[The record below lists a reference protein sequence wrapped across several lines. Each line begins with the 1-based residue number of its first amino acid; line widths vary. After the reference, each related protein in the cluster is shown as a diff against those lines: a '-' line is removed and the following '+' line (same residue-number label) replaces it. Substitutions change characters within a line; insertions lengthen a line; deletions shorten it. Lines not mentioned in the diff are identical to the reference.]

1 MRSHTVCCRA
11 TVKMKVQTAI
21 SQKMRML
28 ESDRLG
34 SYIVNSKRDFV
45 RNGILTLDDVDRCF
59 DFAYGMTF
67 GGRGAHRDHRS
78 GGQAHRHLGEIF
90 INTFQGK
97 LAEFALYNYIILVGE
112 MSIDPPD
119 TEMME
124 LTRWDSFDM
133 DIEGSIINVKSTK
146 RRGNLLLL
154 ETKDWDSEGRYIPN
168 SESGCEEY
176 DFFVLTRVDP
186 DGERIMREHGFLYAD
201 SADKE
206 ILRRIILYE
215 RWRVN
220 LAGYITG
227 EELIDGVIRPG
238 HILTQNSTL
247 NRYTRMDA
255 ENYYVQAGDMHEI
268 DGLLREIRD
277 RRGDTERRY

>member
-1 MRSHTVCCRA
+1 MHELS
-11 TVKMKVQTAI
+11 
-21 SQKMRML
+21 
-28 ESDRLG
+28 SDG
-34 SYIVNSKRDFV
+34 KSSYRVNCKKEFI
-45 RNGILTLDDVDRCF
+45 RNGILSLDDVDECF
-59 DFAYGMTF
+59 EFAYGMTF

-97 LAEFALYNYIILVGE
+97 LAEFALYNYAVLVGE
-112 MSIDPPD
+112 MDIDPPD

-133 DIEGSIINVKSTK
+133 DIQGSIINVKSTK
-146 RRGNLLLL
+146 KRGNLLLL
-154 ETKDWDSEGRYIPN
+154 ETKDWDSEGRYRPN

-176 DFFVLTRVDP
+176 DFFVLARVDP
-186 DGERIMREHGFLYAD
+186 DGERIMREQGLLYAD
-201 SADKE
+201 IADADVLHKT
-206 ILRRIILYE
+206 ILSE

-227 EELIDGVIRPG
+227 EELIDGVIEPG
-238 HILTQNSTL
+238 HILPQNSML
-247 NRYTRMDA
+247 NGYTRMDA

-268 DGLLREIRD
+268 DELLKEIRD
-277 RRGDTERRY
+277 RRRGAERRYWQA

>member
-1 MRSHTVCCRA
+1 MHRLS
-11 TVKMKVQTAI
+11 
-21 SQKMRML
+21 L
-28 ESDRLG
+28 EG
-34 SYIVNSKRDFV
+34 ENSYRVNSRKDFV
-45 RNGILTLDDVDRCF
+45 RNGILRQEDVSECF

-67 GGRGAHRDHRS
+67 GGSGAHRDHRS
-78 GGQAHRHLGEIF
+78 GGQAHRHMGEIF

-97 LAEFALYNYIILVGE
+97 LAEFALYNYAVIVGE

-154 ETKDWDSEGRYIPN
+154 ETRDWDSEGRYIPN
-168 SESGCEEY
+168 SESGCEAY
-176 DFFVLTRVDP
+176 DFFVLARVDP
-186 DGERIMREHGFLYAD
+186 DGEKIMREHGFLYAD
-201 SADKE
+201 SADRE
-206 ILRRIILYE
+206 ILRKIILSE

-227 EELIDGVIRPG
+227 EELIDEVIEPG
-238 HILTQNSTL
+238 HILPQNSTL

-268 DGLLREIRD
+268 DGLLKEIRD
-277 RRGDTERRY
+277 RRGDSERCY

>member
-1 MRSHTVCCRA
+1 MH
-11 TVKMKVQTAI
+11 K
-21 SQKMRML
+21 L
-28 ESDRLG
+28 ESDG
-34 SYIVNSKRDFV
+34 PDSYRVSHKRDFV
-45 RNGILTLDDVDRCF
+45 RNGILKLDDVSECF

-67 GGRGAHRDHRS
+67 GGSGAHRDHRS

-97 LAEFALYNYIILVGE
+97 LAEFALYNYAVLVGE
-112 MSIDPPD
+112 MDIDPPD

-133 DIEGSIINVKSTK
+133 DIHGSIINVKSTK
-146 RRGNLLLL
+146 KRGNLLLL
-154 ETKDWDSEGRYIPN
+154 ETKDWDSEGRYKPN

-176 DFFVLTRVDP
+176 DFFVLARVDP
-186 DGERIMREHGFLYAD
+186 DGERIMREHGLLYAD
-201 SADKE
+201 IADTGVLRE
-206 ILRRIILYE
+206 TILSE

-227 EELIDGVIRPG
+227 EELIDKVIEAG
-238 HILTQNSTL
+238 LILPQNSKL

-268 DGLLREIRD
+268 DELLKEIRD
-277 RRGDTERRY
+277 RRGDAERCHWQS

>member
-1 MRSHTVCCRA
+1 
-11 TVKMKVQTAI
+11 
-21 SQKMRML
+21 ML
-28 ESDRLG
+28 RLDSDRPG
-34 SYIVNSKRDFV
+34 SYIINSKREFV
-45 RNGILTLDDVDRCF
+45 RNGILTQGDVSGCF

-67 GGRGAHRDHRS
+67 GGSGAHRDHRS

-97 LAEFALYNYIILVGE
+97 LAEFALYNYVTLVGE
-112 MSIDPPD
+112 MRIDPPD

-154 ETKDWDSEGRYIPN
+154 ETKDWDSEGRYRPN

-176 DFFVLTRVDP
+176 DFFVLARVDP
-186 DGERIMREHGFLYAD
+186 DGERIMRENGLLHAD
-201 SADKE
+201 VADADVLRGT
-206 ILRRIILYE
+206 ILSE

-227 EELIDGVIRPG
+227 EELIDEVIEAG
-238 HILTQNSTL
+238 HILPQNSIL
-247 NRYTRMDA
+247 NGYTRMDA

-268 DGLLREIRD
+268 DGLLKEIRN
-277 RRGDTERRY
+277 RRRETEQQDQQA